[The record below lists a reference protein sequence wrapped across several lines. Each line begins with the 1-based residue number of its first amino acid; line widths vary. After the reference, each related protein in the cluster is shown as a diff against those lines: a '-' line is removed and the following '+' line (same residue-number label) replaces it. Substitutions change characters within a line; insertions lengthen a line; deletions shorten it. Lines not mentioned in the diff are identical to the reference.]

1 MMQRVPAP
9 RTATPSGGAAPTVP
23 PRQADAESEDGAE
36 RADGSRR
43 VVVLVIALGALA
55 IVAIGLVLFFVLRA

>member
-9 RTATPSGGAAPTVP
+9 RTATPSGGAAPAVP

-36 RADGSRR
+36 GDD
-43 VVVLVIALGALA
+43 
-55 IVAIGLVLFFVLRA
+55 GLVGSA